1 MIAIGKKQIY
11 NKFFTSMLLKIK
23 NIISFTLI
31 IIFASNYAFAQKPSD
46 LIKEVVDEA
55 SRILSSSDPVEA
67 KIINLNDLAENNVDI
82 NRIAKYTLGKHRKTI
97 SDEEINK
104 YFKLYKKYFLKN
116 FSSRLIDY
124 TNPEIIIVD
133 ENIINE
139 NFTIV
144 NTILEATSKN
154 PELKISWRVITKNP
168 SKPLILDLLI
178 EGLSLAKAQK
188 EEFNS
193 IIKNNDGEINSLFK
207 IMEEYIIK

>member
-1 MIAIGKKQIY
+1 
-11 NKFFTSMLLKIK
+11 MLLKIK
-23 NIISFTLI
+23 NIISLTFIL
-31 IIFASNYAFAQKPSD
+31 IFASSYAFAQKPSD
-46 LIKEVVDEA
+46 LIKEVVSEA

-82 NRIAKYTLGKHRKTI
+82 NRIAKYTLGKHKKTI
-97 SDEEINK
+97 SDKELNK

-168 SKPLILDLLI
+168 NKPLILDLII

-193 IIKNNDGEINSLFK
+193 IIRNNDGDINVLFK

>member
-1 MIAIGKKQIY
+1 MV
-11 NKFFTSMLLKIK
+11 LKIK

-31 IIFASNYAFAQKPSD
+31 LIFASNYAFAQKPSD

-67 KIINLNDLAENNVDI
+67 KIINLNDLADNNVDI

-97 SDEEINK
+97 SDEELNK

-133 ENIINE
+133 ENVINE

-168 SKPLILDLLI
+168 NKPLILDLLI

-193 IIKNNDGEINSLFK
+193 IIKNNDGDINALFK
-207 IMEEYIIK
+207 VMEEYIIK

>member
-1 MIAIGKKQIY
+1 
-11 NKFFTSMLLKIK
+11 MLLKIK

-31 IIFASNYAFAQKPSD
+31 LIFASNYAFAQKPSD

-97 SDEEINK
+97 SDEETNK

-124 TNPEIIIVD
+124 TNPEIVIID
-133 ENIINE
+133 ENVINE

-168 SKPLILDLLI
+168 NKPLILDLLI
-178 EGLSLAKAQK
+178 EGLSLAKTQK

-193 IIKNNDGEINSLFK
+193 IIKNSDGDIDSLFK

>member
-1 MIAIGKKQIY
+1 
-11 NKFFTSMLLKIK
+11 MLLKIK

-31 IIFASNYAFAQKPSD
+31 LIFASNYAFAQKPSD

-97 SDEEINK
+97 SDEETNK

-124 TNPEIIIVD
+124 TNPEIVIID
-133 ENIINE
+133 ENVINE

-168 SKPLILDLLI
+168 NKPLILDLLI

-193 IIKNNDGEINSLFK
+193 IIKNNDGDIKALFK
-207 IMEEYIIK
+207 VMEEYIIK

>member
-1 MIAIGKKQIY
+1 
-11 NKFFTSMLLKIK
+11 MLLKIK
-23 NIISFTLI
+23 YIISFTLI
-31 IIFASNYAFAQKPSD
+31 LIFASNYAFAQKPSD

-133 ENIINE
+133 ENVINE

-168 SKPLILDLLI
+168 NKPLILDLLI

-193 IIKNNDGEINSLFK
+193 IIKNNDGDINALFK

>member
-1 MIAIGKKQIY
+1 
-11 NKFFTSMLLKIK
+11 MLLKIK
-23 NIISFTLI
+23 YIISFTLI
-31 IIFASNYAFAQKPSD
+31 LIFASNYAFAQKPSD

-133 ENIINE
+133 ENVINE

>member
-1 MIAIGKKQIY
+1 
-11 NKFFTSMLLKIK
+11 MLLKIK
-23 NIISFTLI
+23 YIISFTLI
-31 IIFASNYAFAQKPSD
+31 LIFASNYAFAQKPSD

-97 SDEEINK
+97 SDEKINK

-133 ENIINE
+133 ENVINE

-168 SKPLILDLLI
+168 NKPLILDLLI

-193 IIKNNDGEINSLFK
+193 IIKNSDGDINALFK

>member
-1 MIAIGKKQIY
+1 
-11 NKFFTSMLLKIK
+11 MLLKIK

-31 IIFASNYAFAQKPSD
+31 LIFVSNYAFAQKPSD

-97 SDEEINK
+97 SDEELNK

-133 ENIINE
+133 ENVINE

-168 SKPLILDLLI
+168 NKPLILDLLI

-193 IIKNNDGEINSLFK
+193 IIKNNDGEIIALFK
-207 IMEEYIIK
+207 VMEEYIIK

>member
-1 MIAIGKKQIY
+1 
-11 NKFFTSMLLKIK
+11 MLLKIK
-23 NIISFTLI
+23 YIISFTLI
-31 IIFASNYAFAQKPSD
+31 LIFASNYAFAQKPSD

-133 ENIINE
+133 ENVINE

-168 SKPLILDLLI
+168 NKPLILDLLI

-193 IIKNNDGEINSLFK
+193 IIKNSDGDINVLFK

>member
-1 MIAIGKKQIY
+1 
-11 NKFFTSMLLKIK
+11 MLLKIK
-23 NIISFTLI
+23 NIISFSLI

-133 ENIINE
+133 ENVINE

-168 SKPLILDLLI
+168 NKPLILDLLI

-193 IIKNNDGEINSLFK
+193 IIKNNDGDINALFK

>member
-1 MIAIGKKQIY
+1 
-11 NKFFTSMLLKIK
+11 MLLKIK
-23 NIISFTLI
+23 KIISFALI
-31 IIFASNYAFAQKPSD
+31 LIFASNYAFAKKPSD

-55 SRILSSSDPVEA
+55 SRILSSSDPVES

-82 NRIAKYTLGKHRKTI
+82 DRIAKYTLGKHRKTI
-97 SDEEINK
+97 SDEELNK

-133 ENIINE
+133 ENVINE

-168 SKPLILDLLI
+168 NKPLILDLLI

-193 IIKNNDGEINSLFK
+193 IIKNSDGDINVLFK

>member
-1 MIAIGKKQIY
+1 
-11 NKFFTSMLLKIK
+11 MLLKIK
-23 NIISFTLI
+23 NIISFALI
-31 IIFASNYAFAQKPSD
+31 FIFASNYCFAQKPSD

-97 SDEEINK
+97 SDEKINK
-104 YFKLYKKYFLKN
+104 YYKLYKKYFLKN

-124 TNPEIIIVD
+124 TNPEIVIVD
-133 ENIINE
+133 ENVINE

-168 SKPLILDLLI
+168 NKPLILDLLI

-193 IIKNNDGEINSLFK
+193 IIKNNDGDIKALFK
-207 IMEEYIIK
+207 VMEEYIIK

>member
-11 NKFFTSMLLKIK
+11 NKFFTSILLKIK
-23 NIISFTLI
+23 NIISFILI
-31 IIFASNYAFAQKPSD
+31 LIFASNYAFAQKPSD

-133 ENIINE
+133 ENVINE

-154 PELKISWRVITKNP
+154 PELKISWRVITKNAN
-168 SKPLILDLLI
+168 KPLILDLLI

-193 IIKNNDGEINSLFK
+193 IIKNNDGDINALFK

>member
-1 MIAIGKKQIY
+1 
-11 NKFFTSMLLKIK
+11 MLLKIK

-31 IIFASNYAFAQKPSD
+31 LIFASNYAFAQKPSD

-133 ENIINE
+133 ENVINE

-168 SKPLILDLLI
+168 NKPLILDLLI

-193 IIKNNDGEINSLFK
+193 IIKNSDGDINALFK

>member
-1 MIAIGKKQIY
+1 
-11 NKFFTSMLLKIK
+11 MLLKIK
-23 NIISFTLI
+23 NIISFSLI

-55 SRILSSSDPVEA
+55 SRILSSSDPVES

-133 ENIINE
+133 ENVINE

-168 SKPLILDLLI
+168 NKPLILDLLI

-193 IIKNNDGEINSLFK
+193 IIKNNDGEINALFK
-207 IMEEYIIK
+207 VMEEYIIK

>member
-1 MIAIGKKQIY
+1 
-11 NKFFTSMLLKIK
+11 MLLKIK

-31 IIFASNYAFAQKPSD
+31 LIFASNYAFAQKPSD

-124 TNPEIIIVD
+124 TNPEIIIID
-133 ENIINE
+133 ENVINE

-168 SKPLILDLLI
+168 NKPLILDLMI

>member
-1 MIAIGKKQIY
+1 
-11 NKFFTSMLLKIK
+11 MLLKIK

-31 IIFASNYAFAQKPSD
+31 LIFVSNYAFAQKPSD

-133 ENIINE
+133 ENVINE

-168 SKPLILDLLI
+168 NKPLILDLLI

-193 IIKNNDGEINSLFK
+193 IIKNNDGDINALFK

>member
-1 MIAIGKKQIY
+1 
-11 NKFFTSMLLKIK
+11 MLLKIK

-133 ENIINE
+133 ENVINE

-154 PELKISWRVITKNP
+154 PELEISWRVITKNP

-193 IIKNNDGEINSLFK
+193 IIKNNDGEINALFK
-207 IMEEYIIK
+207 VMEEYIIK

>member
-1 MIAIGKKQIY
+1 
-11 NKFFTSMLLKIK
+11 MLLKIK
-23 NIISFTLI
+23 NIISFTLVL
-31 IIFASNYAFAQKPSD
+31 IFASNYAFAQKPSD

-133 ENIINE
+133 ENVINE

-193 IIKNNDGEINSLFK
+193 IIKNNDGDINALFK

>member
-1 MIAIGKKQIY
+1 
-11 NKFFTSMLLKIK
+11 MLLKIK

-31 IIFASNYAFAQKPSD
+31 LIFVSNYAFAQKPSD

-97 SDEEINK
+97 SDDELNK

-133 ENIINE
+133 ENVINE

-168 SKPLILDLLI
+168 NKPLILDLLI

-193 IIKNNDGEINSLFK
+193 IIKNNDGDINALFK

>member
-1 MIAIGKKQIY
+1 
-11 NKFFTSMLLKIK
+11 MLLKIK

-31 IIFASNYAFAQKPSD
+31 LIFASNYAFAQKPSD

-97 SDEEINK
+97 SDEKINK
-104 YFKLYKKYFLKN
+104 YYKLYKKYFLKN

-124 TNPEIIIVD
+124 TNPEIVIID
-133 ENIINE
+133 ENVINE

-168 SKPLILDLLI
+168 NKPLILDLLI

-193 IIKNNDGEINSLFK
+193 IIKNNDGDINALFK

>member
-1 MIAIGKKQIY
+1 
-11 NKFFTSMLLKIK
+11 MLLKIK

-31 IIFASNYAFAQKPSD
+31 LIFASNYAFAQKPSD

-133 ENIINE
+133 ENVINE

-168 SKPLILDLLI
+168 NKPLILDLLI

-193 IIKNNDGEINSLFK
+193 IIKNNDGDINALFK
-207 IMEEYIIK
+207 VMEEYIIK

>member
-1 MIAIGKKQIY
+1 
-11 NKFFTSMLLKIK
+11 MLLKIK

-133 ENIINE
+133 ENVINE

-168 SKPLILDLLI
+168 NKPLILDLLI

-193 IIKNNDGEINSLFK
+193 IIKNSDGDINALFK

>member
-1 MIAIGKKQIY
+1 
-11 NKFFTSMLLKIK
+11 MLLKIK

-31 IIFASNYAFAQKPSD
+31 LIFVSNYAFAQKPSD
-46 LIKEVVDEA
+46 LIKEMVDEA

-133 ENIINE
+133 ENVINE

-144 NTILEATSKN
+144 NTILDATSKN
-154 PELKISWRVITKNP
+154 PELEISWRVITKNP

-193 IIKNNDGEINSLFK
+193 IIKNNDGEINALFK

>member
-1 MIAIGKKQIY
+1 
-11 NKFFTSMLLKIK
+11 MLLKIK

-31 IIFASNYAFAQKPSD
+31 IIFASNYAFAEKPSD

-133 ENIINE
+133 ENVINE

-168 SKPLILDLLI
+168 NKPLILDLLI

-193 IIKNNDGEINSLFK
+193 IIKNNDGDINALFK
-207 IMEEYIIK
+207 VMEEYIIK

>member
-1 MIAIGKKQIY
+1 
-11 NKFFTSMLLKIK
+11 MLLKIK

-31 IIFASNYAFAQKPSD
+31 LIFASNYAFAQKPSD
-46 LIKEVVDEA
+46 LIKAVVDEA

-97 SDEEINK
+97 SDEELNK

-133 ENIINE
+133 ENVVNE

-154 PELKISWRVITKNP
+154 PELKISWRVITKN
-168 SKPLILDLLI
+168 SNKPLILDLLI

-193 IIKNNDGEINSLFK
+193 IIKNNDGDIKALFK
-207 IMEEYIIK
+207 VMEEYIIK

>member
-1 MIAIGKKQIY
+1 
-11 NKFFTSMLLKIK
+11 MLLKIK

-31 IIFASNYAFAQKPSD
+31 IIFTSNYAFAQKPSD

-133 ENIINE
+133 ENVINE

-168 SKPLILDLLI
+168 NKPLILDLLI

-193 IIKNNDGEINSLFK
+193 IIKNSDGDINALFK

>member
-1 MIAIGKKQIY
+1 
-11 NKFFTSMLLKIK
+11 MLLKIK

-31 IIFASNYAFAQKPSD
+31 IIFTSNYAFAQKPSD

-124 TNPEIIIVD
+124 TNPEIIIID
-133 ENIINE
+133 ENVINE

-144 NTILEATSKN
+144 NTILEATSNN
-154 PELKISWRVITKNP
+154 PELEISWRVITKNP

-193 IIKNNDGEINSLFK
+193 IIKNNDGEINALFK
-207 IMEEYIIK
+207 VMEEYIIK

>member
-1 MIAIGKKQIY
+1 
-11 NKFFTSMLLKIK
+11 MLLKIK
-23 NIISFTLI
+23 KIISFALI
-31 IIFASNYAFAQKPSD
+31 LIFASNYAFAKKPSD

-55 SRILSSSDPVEA
+55 SRILSSSDPVES

-97 SDEEINK
+97 SDDELNK

-133 ENIINE
+133 ENVINE

-193 IIKNNDGEINSLFK
+193 IIKNNDGEINALFK
-207 IMEEYIIK
+207 VMEEYIIK

>member
-1 MIAIGKKQIY
+1 
-11 NKFFTSMLLKIK
+11 MLLKIK

-31 IIFASNYAFAQKPSD
+31 LIFVSNYAFAQKPSD

-133 ENIINE
+133 ENVINE

-168 SKPLILDLLI
+168 NKPLILDLLI

-193 IIKNNDGEINSLFK
+193 IIKNSDGDINALFK

>member
-1 MIAIGKKQIY
+1 
-11 NKFFTSMLLKIK
+11 MLLKIK

-31 IIFASNYAFAQKPSD
+31 LIFASNYAFAQKPSD

-97 SDEEINK
+97 SDEELNK

-133 ENIINE
+133 ENVINE

-154 PELKISWRVITKNP
+154 PELKISWRVITKN
-168 SKPLILDLLI
+168 SNKPLILDLLI

-193 IIKNNDGEINSLFK
+193 IIKNNDGDINALFK
-207 IMEEYIIK
+207 VMEEYIIK

>member
-1 MIAIGKKQIY
+1 
-11 NKFFTSMLLKIK
+11 MLLKTK
-23 NIISFTLI
+23 NILSFI
-31 IIFASNYAFAQKPSD
+31 IILIFVSNYAFAQKPSD

-97 SDEEINK
+97 SDEKINK

-124 TNPEIIIVD
+124 TNPEIVIID
-133 ENIINE
+133 ENVINE

-168 SKPLILDLLI
+168 NKPLILDLLI

-193 IIKNNDGEINSLFK
+193 IIKNNDGDINALFK
-207 IMEEYIIK
+207 VMEEYIIK

>member
-1 MIAIGKKQIY
+1 
-11 NKFFTSMLLKIK
+11 MLLKIK
-23 NIISFTLI
+23 NIISLTLI
-31 IIFASNYAFAQKPSD
+31 LIFASSYAFAQKPSD
-46 LIKEVVDEA
+46 LIKEVVGEA

-82 NRIAKYTLGKHRKTI
+82 SRIAKYTLGKHKKTI
-97 SDEEINK
+97 SDKELNK

-178 EGLSLAKAQK
+178 EGLSLAKAQE

-193 IIKNNDGEINSLFK
+193 IIKNNDGEINALFK
-207 IMEEYIIK
+207 VMEEYIIK

>member
-1 MIAIGKKQIY
+1 
-11 NKFFTSMLLKIK
+11 MLLKIK

-31 IIFASNYAFAQKPSD
+31 ILFTSNYAFAQKPSD

-55 SRILSSSDPVEA
+55 SRILSSSDPVES

-82 NRIAKYTLGKHRKTI
+82 DRIAKYTLGKHRKTI
-97 SDEEINK
+97 SDEELNK

-124 TNPEIIIVD
+124 TDPEIIIVD
-133 ENIINE
+133 ENVINE

-193 IIKNNDGEINSLFK
+193 IIKNNDGEIIALFK
-207 IMEEYIIK
+207 VMEEYIIK

>member
-1 MIAIGKKQIY
+1 
-11 NKFFTSMLLKIK
+11 MLLKIK
-23 NIISFTLI
+23 NIISFTLVL
-31 IIFASNYAFAQKPSD
+31 IFASNYAFAQKPSD

-97 SDEEINK
+97 SEEEINK

-133 ENIINE
+133 ENVINE

-168 SKPLILDLLI
+168 NKPLILDLLI

-193 IIKNNDGEINSLFK
+193 IIKNSDGDINALFK

>member
-1 MIAIGKKQIY
+1 
-11 NKFFTSMLLKIK
+11 MLLKIK
-23 NIISFTLI
+23 NIISLTLI
-31 IIFASNYAFAQKPSD
+31 LIFASSYAFAQKPSD
-46 LIKEVVDEA
+46 LIKDVVAEA

-82 NRIAKYTLGKHRKTI
+82 DRIAKYTLGKHRKTI
-97 SDEEINK
+97 SDKELNK

-124 TNPEIIIVD
+124 TNPEIVILD

-168 SKPLILDLLI
+168 NKPLILDLII

-193 IIKNNDGEINSLFK
+193 IIRNNDGDINILFK

>member
-1 MIAIGKKQIY
+1 MITITFDSSGSKEIKARN
-11 NKFFTSMLLKIK
+11 NKYG
-23 NIISFTLI
+23 N
-31 IIFASNYAFAQKPSD
+31 
-46 LIKEVVDEA
+46 
-55 SRILSSSDPVEA
+55 
-67 KIINLNDLAENNVDI
+67 
-82 NRIAKYTLGKHRKTI
+82 
-97 SDEEINK
+97 NK

-168 SKPLILDLLI
+168 NKPLILDLLI

-193 IIKNNDGEINSLFK
+193 IIKNSDGDINSLFK
-207 IMEEYIIK
+207 VMEEYIIK

>member
-1 MIAIGKKQIY
+1 
-11 NKFFTSMLLKIK
+11 MLLKIK
-23 NIISFTLI
+23 NIISLI
-31 IIFASNYAFAQKPSD
+31 IILIFASNYAFAQKPSD

-97 SDEEINK
+97 SDEELNK

-133 ENIINE
+133 ENVINE

-154 PELKISWRVITKNP
+154 PELEISWRVITKNP

-193 IIKNNDGEINSLFK
+193 IIKNNDGEINALFK
-207 IMEEYIIK
+207 VMEEYIIK

>member
-1 MIAIGKKQIY
+1 
-11 NKFFTSMLLKIK
+11 MLLKIK
-23 NIISFTLI
+23 NIISFSLI

-97 SDEEINK
+97 SDEKINK

-133 ENIINE
+133 ENVINE

-168 SKPLILDLLI
+168 NKPLILDLLI

-193 IIKNNDGEINSLFK
+193 IIKNNDGEINALFK
-207 IMEEYIIK
+207 VMEEYIIK